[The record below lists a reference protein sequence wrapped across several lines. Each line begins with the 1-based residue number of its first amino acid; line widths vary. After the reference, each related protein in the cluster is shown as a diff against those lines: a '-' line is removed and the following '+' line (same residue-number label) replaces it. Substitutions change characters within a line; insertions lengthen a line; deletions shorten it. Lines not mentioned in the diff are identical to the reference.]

1 MGDLL
6 AEDWFLWG
14 VVLVVGFQLGVLALG
29 EMGYR
34 QRRQGRPSAEIFS
47 IVRNLVLPVF
57 VLLLFLEHV
66 LGFEADSAWLRIV
79 ETLLWVSLI
88 HAALATVNALVFE
101 GAEAESWR
109 ARVPKLFLDLTRFF
123 MVIIG
128 GAIVLSAVW
137 GRDLGGFL
145 AALGVGSIVLGF
157 ALQDTLGNLMS
168 GIALLFERPFTTGE
182 WIKVGGR
189 QGLVVEMNWRSV
201 RIRTRQKDLLVVP
214 NSILGREIITNTARP
229 TKEHAELIKVAFSLE
244 DPPNKV
250 KQVLLDAAFA
260 TPGVP
265 ARPSTKVRVHEYEED
280 RIQYEV
286 KLYVDELPEIPS
298 IRDEFLTRVWYAA
311 QRAGLTIPVPRR
323 RFIDAEAREES
334 RRRAVGAAVEALS
347 RGRLFAAMDS
357 ASFDDMTG
365 DLQLLWYTGGEHV
378 VAQGGL
384 CDALYVIRQGRARVT
399 VRDAAGEL
407 HEVLELGPG
416 DAFGEGSLLSG
427 APSDVSV
434 TACEDLE
441 VARIGSPAVDRALEH
456 SVSLARELSDLI
468 EARRNALSRVHLAA

>member
-1 MGDLL
+1 MEEFVAKG
-6 AEDWFLWG
+6 WFLWG
-14 VVLVVGFQLGVLALG
+14 VLLVVGFPLGVLALG
-29 EMGYR
+29 ELGYR
-34 QRRQGRPSAEIFS
+34 QRRRGRASAEIFS

-57 VLLLFLEHV
+57 VLMLFLEYV
-66 LGFEADSAWLRIV
+66 LGFAPDSAWLRIV

-88 HAALATVNALVFE
+88 HAALAAVNVLVFE
-101 GAEAESWR
+101 EAEAYSWR
-109 ARVPKLFLDLTRFF
+109 ARVPKLFLDLSRFF
-123 MVIIG
+123 LVIVG

-157 ALQDTLGNLMS
+157 ALQDTLGSLMS

-214 NSILGREIITNTARP
+214 NSILGREIITNTAQP
-229 TKEHAELIKVAFSLE
+229 TKEHAELIKVAFSFE
-244 DPPNKV
+244 DPPNRV
-250 KQVLLDAAFA
+250 KQVLLDAALA

-265 ARPSTKVRVHEYEED
+265 EEPRTKVRVHEYEDD

-286 KLYVDELPEIPS
+286 KLYVEELPEIPS

-334 RRRAVGAAVEALS
+334 HRRSVAEAVDGLR
-347 RGRLFAAMDS
+347 RGRLFAAMDQP
-357 ASFDDMTG
+357 SFDTMTA
-365 DLQLLWYTGGEHV
+365 DLRLLWYTDGEHV
-378 VAQGGL
+378 VAQGSP
-384 CDALYVIRQGRARVT
+384 CEALYVIRQGRARVT
-399 VRDAAGEL
+399 VRDAEGEL

-427 APSDVSV
+427 EPSDVSV
-434 TACEDLE
+434 TAREDLE
-441 VARIGSPAVDRALEH
+441 VAEIGSAAVDAALEQ